1 MWTCYYKAISNINN
15 VTDLLSWALTIVILF
30 SNYTNWVLSYCQKK
44 NTRSLEEIYEYL
56 YPQSNLHKADL
67 LSKLQMT
74 LKKLEEKQA
83 VIFVNGFTS
92 ISLVEPKL
100 AELVDVSKS
109 NQI

>member
-1 MWTCYYKAISNINN
+1 
-15 VTDLLSWALTIVILF
+15 
-30 SNYTNWVLSYCQKK
+30 
-44 NTRSLEEIYEYL
+44 
-56 YPQSNLHKADL
+56 
-67 LSKLQMT
+67 MT

-109 NQI
+109 NQN

>member
-1 MWTCYYKAISNINN
+1 MSNDDSDIIFQ
-15 VTDLLSWALTIVILF
+15 LHKLSSVILPE
-30 SNYTNWVLSYCQKK
+30 K
-44 NTRSLEEIYEYL
+44 NTRSLDEIYKHL

-67 LSKLQMT
+67 MSRLKMT

-100 AELVDVSKS
+100 AELVDVSIS
-109 NQI
+109 NQN

>member
-1 MWTCYYKAISNINN
+1 MNNNYDSDIIFQLYK
-15 VTDLLSWALTIVILF
+15 LSSVILPE
-30 SNYTNWVLSYCQKK
+30 KK
-44 NTRSLEEIYEYL
+44 TRSLEEIYKHL
-56 YPQSNLHKADL
+56 YPQSSLHQADL
-67 LSKLQMT
+67 LSRLKMT

-100 AELVDVSKS
+100 AELVDVSNA

>member
-1 MWTCYYKAISNINN
+1 MSYDDSDIIFQLYK
-15 VTDLLSWALTIVILF
+15 LSSVILPE
-30 SNYTNWVLSYCQKK
+30 K
-44 NTRSLEEIYEYL
+44 NTRSIEEIYEHL
-56 YPQSNLHKADL
+56 YPQSNLHKPNL
-67 LSKLQMT
+67 LSRLKMT

-109 NQI
+109 NQN